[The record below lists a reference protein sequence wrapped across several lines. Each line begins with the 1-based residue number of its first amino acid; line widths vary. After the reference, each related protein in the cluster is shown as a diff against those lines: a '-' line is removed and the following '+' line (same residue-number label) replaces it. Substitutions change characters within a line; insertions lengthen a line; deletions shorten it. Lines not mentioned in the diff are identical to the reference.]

1 MNKIFLIIA
10 VTLFSLNTS
19 AQKENRVGIEVTG
32 ENTGGGFAA
41 GLGATFERKL
51 SRHSGFE
58 TGVFYRTIRRDFYV
72 VLQNNFY
79 SYTMAERYLS
89 IPFLYKFSSSI
100 VNVSV
105 GPTVDFFIGWKEK
118 NRRDE
123 THVDS
128 YSATT
133 SAFLGALLKIS
144 KEINLSDNLILEPEL
159 RLNPVINNNNIYG
172 GGIAVKYKLS
182 NK

>member
-1 MNKIFLIIA
+1 MNKIILIIA
-10 VTLFSLNTS
+10 VTLFSVTAN
-19 AQKENRVGIEVTG
+19 AQKENKVGIDLTG

-51 SRHSGFE
+51 TRHSGFE

-72 VLQNNFY
+72 ILQNNFY
-79 SYTMAERYLS
+79 SYSVAERYLS
-89 IPFLYKFSSSI
+89 IPFLYKFYSPV

-123 THVDS
+123 THVDT
-128 YSATT
+128 YSAT
-133 SAFLGALLKIS
+133 SAFFGGMLKVS
-144 KEINLSDNLILEPEL
+144 KEINLSDKLILEPEV

-172 GGIAVKYKLS
+172 GGIALKYKLA
-182 NK
+182 KK